1 MKEKTSAR
9 SRREEPEYFSL
20 KDFYG
25 KCAEHWKWFA
35 LSVILFMLLG
45 ALYCVT
51 RQPSYNRYTEVL
63 IKDQESS
70 GGVDFSNAFATFGFG
85 SGNTLVNNEVITFQ
99 SPAIMLEVVKRL
111 TLTMNYV
118 ERGIPH
124 GTTLYGKTLPFLISF
139 ADLDV
144 DQGATMIMR
153 LNPDGSGELYKFK
166 TSIDGKKK
174 KYSDVVPFK
183 SGQSMVNTPLGRVTI
198 VPNPECAERYP
209 EEEPVE
215 IKVIRMGLQSAVEH
229 YCSKLKVDLVDQEA
243 EVIKISI
250 DDVSK
255 ARANDILNT
264 VIDIYNGNWVEN
276 RNLMAVST
284 SKFIDDRLKVIEEE
298 LGIVD
303 SDISDFQARHRVI
316 DPRQMAEAQMTV
328 NANIEENLLQLHNE
342 LAMSSFLREY
352 MANPGNRFSVVPVN
366 TGLGSVQLEAQI
378 ANYNQLLLARNNLVE
393 NSSPSNPLA
402 VDYDHQL
409 DGMREAI
416 VKAVIAREAQLN
428 ASIRTMQSAH
438 NQTQGQLASTPEQAK
453 YLQSVGRQQRVKES
467 LYLYLLEKR
476 EENDLSQS
484 FTAYNTRIIT
494 PPSGPIAPVSPK
506 VPTILFIACA
516 LGLIVPASYIYVRT
530 SADTKVHSRQDLER
544 SSVPFAGELP
554 VIRKPRKLTDLFM
567 SSKRR
572 KEKAE
577 EPLKVIEQGKRD
589 IPNEAFRVVRS
600 NLEFMMGR
608 DSGSQIVM
616 LTSLNPGSGK
626 SFIGYNLAH
635 TFALKGKKVLLIDG
649 DLRRGTTST
658 YVSSPSKGLTTYLT
672 QRETD
677 WQKLIVH
684 TEVKGLDVMGMGPV
698 PPNPAEL
705 LDTEVF
711 ERLLR
716 ELRREY
722 DIVIIDCP
730 PIDLVVDTQIIAQH
744 VDRTIFVVR
753 AGLFEKGAIVE
764 IDQLYADHK
773 YKNMC
778 LVLNGTESKDSRY
791 GSYGNGSYGS
801 YGSYGS

>member
-1 MKEKTSAR
+1 
-9 SRREEPEYFSL
+9 
-20 KDFYG
+20 
-25 KCAEHWKWFA
+25 
-35 LSVILFMLLG
+35 
-45 ALYCVT
+45 
-51 RQPSYNRYTEVL
+51 
-63 IKDQESS
+63 
-70 GGVDFSNAFATFGFG
+70 
-85 SGNTLVNNEVITFQ
+85 
-99 SPAIMLEVVKRL
+99 
-111 TLTMNYV
+111 
-118 ERGIPH
+118 
-124 GTTLYGKTLPFLISF
+124 
-139 ADLDV
+139 
-144 DQGATMIMR
+144 
-153 LNPDGSGELYKFK
+153 
-166 TSIDGKKK
+166 
-174 KYSDVVPFK
+174 
-183 SGQSMVNTPLGRVTI
+183 
-198 VPNPECAERYP
+198 
-209 EEEPVE
+209 
-215 IKVIRMGLQSAVEH
+215 
-229 YCSKLKVDLVDQEA
+229 
-243 EVIKISI
+243 
-250 DDVSK
+250 
-255 ARANDILNT
+255 
-264 VIDIYNGNWVEN
+264 
-276 RNLMAVST
+276 
-284 SKFIDDRLKVIEEE
+284 
-298 LGIVD
+298 
-303 SDISDFQARHRVI
+303 
-316 DPRQMAEAQMTV
+316 
-328 NANIEENLLQLHNE
+328 
-342 LAMSSFLREY
+342 
-352 MANPGNRFSVVPVN
+352 
-366 TGLGSVQLEAQI
+366 
-378 ANYNQLLLARNNLVE
+378 
-393 NSSPSNPLA
+393 
-402 VDYDHQL
+402 
-409 DGMREAI
+409 
-416 VKAVIAREAQLN
+416 VKAVVAREAQLN

-516 LGLIVPASYIYVRT
+516 LGLIVPASYIYIKT

-705 LDTEVF
+705 LDTEIF

-744 VDRTIFVVR
+744 VDRTI
-753 AGLFEKGAIVE
+753 
-764 IDQLYADHK
+764 
-773 YKNMC
+773 
-778 LVLNGTESKDSRY
+778 
-791 GSYGNGSYGS
+791 
-801 YGSYGS
+801 

>member
-1 MKEKTSAR
+1 MKEKTSAS
-9 SRREEPEYFSL
+9 SRRDETEYFSL
-20 KDFYG
+20 KDFYS

-45 ALYCVT
+45 AFYCVT

-63 IKDQESS
+63 IKDQENA

-85 SGNTLVNNEVITFQ
+85 GGNTLVNNELITFQ

-124 GTTLYGKTLPFLISF
+124 GTTLYGKTQPFLISF
-139 ADLDV
+139 ADLEE
-144 DQGATMIMR
+144 DQGATMRMR
-153 LNPDGSGELYKFK
+153 LNPDGSGELLKFR
-166 TSIDGKKK
+166 TSIQGKTK
-174 KYSDVVPFK
+174 KYNDVVPFK
-183 SGQSMVNTPLGRVTI
+183 SGQTVIQTPLGRVTM
-198 VPNPECAERYP
+198 VPNPECAEHYP

-215 IKVIRMGLQSAVEH
+215 IKVIRLGLQSAVEL

-243 EVIKISI
+243 EVIKLSI

-255 ARANDILNT
+255 ARANDILNAI
-264 VIDIYNGNWVEN
+264 IDIYNSNWIEN

-316 DPRQMAEAQMTV
+316 DPRQMAEAQMSV

-366 TGLGSVQLEAQI
+366 TGLGSQQLEAQI
-378 ANYNQLLLARNNLVE
+378 ANYNQLLLARNSLVE
-393 NSSPSNPLA
+393 NSSATNPLV

-409 DGMREAI
+409 EGMREAI

-428 ASIRTMQSAH
+428 ASLRTMQTAH
-438 NQTQGQLASTPEQAK
+438 NQTQSQMASTPEQAK
-453 YLQSVGRQQRVKES
+453 YLQTVGRQQRVKES

-484 FTAYNTRIIT
+484 FTAYNTRVIT

-516 LGLIVPASYIYVRT
+516 LGVIVPATFIYVK
-530 SADTKVHSRQDLER
+530 SSSDTKVHSRKDLER

-554 VIRKPRKLTDLFM
+554 AISKPRKLSDLFM
-567 SSKRR
+567 STKRR

-635 TFALKGKKVLLIDG
+635 TFALKGKRVLLIDG

-672 QRETD
+672 QRESD
-677 WQKLIVH
+677 WHKLIVS
-684 TEVKGLDVMGMGPV
+684 TEVKGLDVMGMGPM

-705 LDTEVF
+705 LDTDIF

-716 ELRREY
+716 ELRKDY
-722 DIVIIDCP
+722 DIIIIDCP

-753 AGLFEKGAIVE
+753 AGLLERGAIVE

-791 GSYGNGSYGS
+791 GSYGNSSYGS
-801 YGSYGS
+801 YGS